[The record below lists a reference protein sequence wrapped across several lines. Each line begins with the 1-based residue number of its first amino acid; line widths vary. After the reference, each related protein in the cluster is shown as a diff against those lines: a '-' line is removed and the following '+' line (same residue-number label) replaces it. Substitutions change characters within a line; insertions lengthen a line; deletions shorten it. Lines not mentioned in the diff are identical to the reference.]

1 LSFVSNQQQITG
13 FQKKSLHRQGLLTK
27 AYITYCALSCFC
39 STAAASSSVAGVAA
53 SAGALATD

>member
-39 STAAASSSVAGVAA
+39 STAAASSVAGVAA